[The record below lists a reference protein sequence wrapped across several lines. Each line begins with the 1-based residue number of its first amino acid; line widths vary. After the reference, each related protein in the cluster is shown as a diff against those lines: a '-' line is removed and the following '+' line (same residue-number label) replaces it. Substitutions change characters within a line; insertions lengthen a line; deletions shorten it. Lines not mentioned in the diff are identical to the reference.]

1 MSEPRRTPHG
11 AGKSGG
17 AQPTEL
23 MGIGI
28 QFVAVLLA
36 FLFAGKWLD
45 ERLGTSPWL
54 LMIGVFLGFGLSLLY
69 IYRKLAIDPKDPRKG
84 GKQ

>member
-1 MSEPRRTPHG
+1 VDEPRRTPPN
-11 AGKSGG
+11 AGKATGPN
-17 AQPTEL
+17 PTAL
-23 MGIGI
+23 AGIGI
-28 QFVAVLLA
+28 QFVVVLLV

-69 IYRKLAIDPKDPRKG
+69 MYRRLAIDPKDPRRG
-84 GKQ
+84 GK